1 MKFKKNHVEWPGER
15 TPKTDLE
22 EQSYKISLGAGV
34 EMSVASRTGHSTA
47 KG

>member
-1 MKFKKNHVEWPGER
+1 MKLKRNHVEWPEER
-15 TPKTDLE
+15 APKADLE